1 LSIGNRSHFTPSS
14 RHDVGME
21 IAAPPWSLR
30 PAAYDD
36 GGRLAA
42 IVAEAARDQGS
53 WPDMT
58 PAEEAE
64 WHEGFARWSRESVD
78 GPDTLQIV
86 ELEGEPVGRLRTERD
101 HVVIDGRRRRR
112 ITVCG
117 IQLRPAVQGRGIGT
131 AIIRDLQAEAASS
144 QGVVDLGVEHA
155 NTHARRLYERLGFV
169 PFARD
174 EQELHLRW
182 CSSAAQA

>member
-1 LSIGNRSHFTPSS
+1 
-14 RHDVGME
+14 ME
-21 IAAPPWSLR
+21 MAATPWSLR

-36 GGRLAA
+36 GWTLAA

-58 PAEEAE
+58 PAEETE
-64 WHEGFARWSRESVD
+64 WHEGFALWSRESVD
-78 GPDTLQIV
+78 GPGTLHVV
-86 ELEGEPVGRLRTERD
+86 ELDGVPVGRLRTERD
-101 HVVIDGRRRRR
+101 HVVIDGLGRRR
-112 ITVCG
+112 ITLCG

-131 AIIRDLQAEAASS
+131 AIIRDLQAEAATS

-155 NTHARRLYERLGFV
+155 NTDARRLYERLGFV
-169 PFARD
+169 PFASD

-182 CSSAAQA
+182 LSTSASQRAGSESGRNPL